1 MDEHDEKFDRK
12 DRLLLPQSQDD
23 AKIRH
28 RGLPLNSMLGFRGT
42 DAEGIWQHSQ
52 LKGKG
57 LKYLRRK
64 IVGQEESERQ
74 MNRSTGL
81 VYRIHP

>member
-28 RGLPLNSMLGFRGT
+28 RGLPLNSMLGFRQEPMQREFGNIINLKERSKIFET
-42 DAEGIWQHSQ
+42 QDSGIR
-52 LKGKG
+52 G
-57 LKYLRRK
+57 
-64 IVGQEESERQ
+64 I
-74 MNRSTGL
+74 
-81 VYRIHP
+81 